1 MNKIR
6 FAFLTLFVFP
16 AFLVA
21 KPKAITVV
29 ESSIRVESQKDQ
41 QLYYGF
47 CAGDQIEIN
56 LEVQNGE
63 FISGF
68 EVTEF
73 PSTVRFNEL
82 NATRIRNKV
91 LIVGRT
97 GIYRIRLSNSSPVF
111 QHCKLIIRRL
121 PASDSTAN
129 FNSSVY
135 WRTVQ
140 DTTYT
145 PVEEKYLLKSD
156 TLAQEVYS
164 GNPQIGARYAIS
176 GNKNYQII
184 DFQLPENTILW
195 SFFIGTGT
203 QAKEVFKNAR
213 TKFALNAASVV
224 SHIPEYGPMAAL
236 ALTGVSYFSNLQGE
250 DNVKYWFLPDGKS
263 VLEFQEHGKFQFYK
277 RGDVTIEAAQMRW
290 PLKGFVHLAVM
301 NDNSFE
307 MIDLTIK
314 VTAIHLRQRWGTKIV
329 RSMKVT
335 NREEP
340 FLKQ

>member
-1 MNKIR
+1 MNK
-6 FAFLTLFVFP
+6 FALAVFLLFVFS
-16 AFLVA
+16 AFLGA
-21 KPKAITVV
+21 KPKAITIV
-29 ESSIRVESQKDQ
+29 ESTIRVESQKDQ

-63 FISGF
+63 FISEF
-68 EVTEF
+68 EISEL
-73 PSTVRFNEL
+73 PSTTRFSEL
-82 NATRIRNKV
+82 NIKKIRNKV
-91 LIVGRT
+91 LTVGRT
-97 GIYRIRLSNSSPVF
+97 GIYRFRLSNSSPVF
-111 QHCKLIIRRL
+111 QHCKLIINRI
-121 PASDSTAN
+121 PVSDSTAN
-129 FNSSVY
+129 FNSSIY

-145 PVEEKYLLKSD
+145 PVEEKYIIKSD
-156 TLAQEVYS
+156 TLVQEVYS
-164 GNPQIGARYAIS
+164 GNPQVGSRYAIS
-176 GNKNYQII
+176 ANKNYQII

-213 TKFALNAASVV
+213 TKFALNAASVI

-236 ALTGVSYFSNLQGE
+236 ALTGVSYFSNMKGE

-263 VLEFQEHGKFQFYK
+263 VLEFQTHGKFQFYK

-307 MIDLTIK
+307 TIDLTIK
-314 VTAIHLRQRWGTKIV
+314 VTAIHLRQRWGTRIIKAL
-329 RSMKVT
+329 KVT

-340 FLKQ
+340 FLKK